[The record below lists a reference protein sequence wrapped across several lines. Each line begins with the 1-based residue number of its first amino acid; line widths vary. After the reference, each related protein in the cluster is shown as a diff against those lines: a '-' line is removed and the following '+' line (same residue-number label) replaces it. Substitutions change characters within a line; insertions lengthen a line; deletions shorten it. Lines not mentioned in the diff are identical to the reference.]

1 MAHNMTAMGVPQDEA
16 TDRLMAG
23 LLQVADGTAIV
34 LDESVLTSGKVRLI
48 ESESKAKAKLSHLG
62 VCVCT

>member
-1 MAHNMTAMGVPQDEA
+1 
-16 TDRLMAG
+16 MAG

-48 ESESKAKAKLSHLG
+48 ESESKAKGEALTHC
-62 VCVCT
+62 CVCT